1 MLVGSITN
9 AVSVV
14 VGSALGLLFKK
25 GISKHFNKT
34 IMGGLGL
41 CLLYIGISGLSS
53 GKQPLLIIMS
63 IVFGALIGE
72 ALRLNTRLERVGTLI
87 GRRFAGGSLSG
98 HTFSQGFV
106 SASLFYCIGSMAFM
120 GALQDGLCGD
130 HKILFAKSAIDV
142 TSSVFFA
149 SSMGAGVALSAL
161 PIFLVEGGIAACAGL
176 AAPFLTPAAI
186 GELNCVGSVIV
197 IGIGLNMLDITK
209 LKLANYIP
217 AVFFPFI
224 LSPIFAYFANLFQ

>member
-9 AVSVV
+9 AISVI
-14 VGSALGLLFKK
+14 VGSTLGLLFSR
-25 GISKHFNKT
+25 GIPKHFNKT

-63 IVFGALIGE
+63 VVLGTLTGE
-72 ALRLNTRLERVGTLI
+72 ALRLNARLEKLGTLI
-87 GRRFAGGSLSG
+87 GRKFAKSSG
-98 HTFSQGFV
+98 EGRNFSQGFI

-161 PIFLVEGGIAACAGL
+161 PIFLVEGGIAAGARL
-176 AAPFLTPAAI
+176 AAPFLTTAAI

-209 LKLANYIP
+209 LKMANYIP
-217 AVFFPFI
+217 AVFFPFV
-224 LSPIFAYFANLFQ
+224 LMPIFNYVSTLFQ